1 MRFIILSALSA
12 LSLQGLAQKY
22 YLFIGTYTGKGSK
35 GIYVYRFDA
44 ATGKAEWVS
53 NTDSVSNPSFLALSA
68 NGKYLYAVN
77 ENGGSEPGEVS
88 AFSFDKAHGRLKLLN
103 RQPSGGDHPCYITVT
118 RNNKWVVAGNYTGG
132 NLSIFPVEASGRLKP
147 YAQLVQHSGSGPNPD
162 RQEKAHVHATVLSP
176 SEDRLLVPD
185 LGMDK
190 VVVYPFRPASGKPL
204 DTLRRS
210 SAVSK
215 PGSGPRHLAFH
226 PNGRFAYLMEEMSG
240 TVAVYRYRQGKLEF
254 VQRIS
259 SHPADFKG
267 NMGSADI
274 HLSPDGKFLYAS
286 NRGDANNIAIF
297 SVNSSTGRLA
307 GKGWQSTQGKTPR
320 NFMID
325 PTGNYLLVAN
335 QQTNTVVIFKR
346 NPATGLL
353 RDTGHRIE
361 VPNPVC
367 LVMGGEAFSR

>member
-1 MRFIILSALSA
+1 MRFILLSALSA
-12 LSLQGLAQKY
+12 LSFQGFAQTY
-22 YLFIGTYTGKGSK
+22 HLFIGTYTDKGSK

-44 ATGKAEWVS
+44 ATGKAQWVS
-53 NTDSVSNPSFLALSA
+53 NTDSISNPSFLALSA

-77 ENGGSEPGEVS
+77 ENGGSVPGEVS
-88 AFSFDKAHGRLKLLN
+88 AFSFDRTSGRLKLLN
-103 RQPSGGDHPCYITVT
+103 RQPSGGDHPCYISVT
-118 RNNKWVVAGNYTGG
+118 KNNRWVIAGNYTGG
-132 NLSIFPVEASGRLKP
+132 NFSVFPVERNGWLRP
-147 YAQLVQHSGSGPNPD
+147 YAQLVQHNGSGADPE

-176 SEDRLLVPD
+176 LEDRLLVSD
-185 LGMDK
+185 LGTDK
-190 VVVYPFRPASGKPL
+190 VVIYPFRPESGKPL
-204 DTLRRS
+204 DTLSGS
-210 SAVSK
+210 SASSQ

-240 TVAVYRYRQGKLEF
+240 TVAVYRYRGGKLEP

-267 NMGSADI
+267 AIGSADI
-274 HLSPDGKFLYAS
+274 HMSPDGKFLYAS
-286 NRGDANNIAIF
+286 NRGDANNIAVF
-297 SVNSSTGRLA
+297 SVNASTGKLA
-307 GKGWQSTQGKTPR
+307 NKGWQSTQGKGPR
-320 NFMID
+320 NFTID

-346 NPATGLL
+346 NPTTGLL

-367 LVMGGEAFSR
+367 LILGK

>member
-12 LSLQGLAQKY
+12 LSLQGFVQKY

-68 NGKYLYAVN
+68 SGKYLYAVN

-88 AFSFDKAHGRLKLLN
+88 SFSFDKANGRLKLLN

-118 RNNKWVVAGNYTGG
+118 RNNKWVIAGNYTGG
-132 NLSIFPVEASGRLKP
+132 NFSVFPVDANGRLRP
-147 YAQLVQHSGSGPNPD
+147 YAQLVQHRGSSANPD

-190 VVVYPFRPASGKPL
+190 VMVYPFRPASARPL
-204 DTLRRS
+204 DTLQRS

-215 PGSGPRHLAFH
+215 PGNGPRHLTFH

-259 SHPADFKG
+259 SHPSDFKG

-307 GKGWQSTQGKTPR
+307 NKGWQSTQGKTPR

-353 RDTGHRIE
+353 RDTGNRIE

-367 LVMGGEAFSR
+367 LVMGK